1 MIDVLG
7 PEKRRRRTTQEKI
20 AIVQQSFEPG
30 MTVSLVARQH
40 GVAASQLFLWRKQYQ
55 EGSLTA
61 VAAGEQVVP
70 ASELAAAMKQIKELN
85 RPGFPGECFICE
97 LRLPDHRFRWKH
109 NKLFLLLPEG
119 CGPAFPAIVD
129 YYTSPPT

>member
-40 GVAASQLFLWRKQYQ
+40 GVAASQLFLWRKQY
-55 EGSLTA
+55 
-61 VAAGEQVVP
+61 
-70 ASELAAAMKQIKELN
+70 LN

-109 NKLFLLLPEG
+109 NKLFLLLPEEY
-119 CGPAFPAIVD
+119 GPAFP
-129 YYTSPPT
+129 